1 MADFNKRVQREIQM
15 LQKQATPGIV
25 ATVNAENTRYFH
37 VVIDGPVGTPYDNG
51 KFELEL
57 YLPENFPLDPPKARF
72 LTKIY
77 HPNIDK
83 LGRICLDILKDK
95 WSPAIFLHSLLTSI
109 RSLLSSPNPD
119 DPLAN
124 DVANHWK
131 KDEKGAKNMA
141 KEWTAKYATNE
152 KNDELKKQIEEA
164 VTAVNVPRNEVVQQ
178 NINIFVPPGG
188 FLEDDIDPGYNSEEE
203 ERLRVE
209 ERIQREEEE
218 IRIQREEEEER
229 ARRIREAAAM
239 LDDSESSD
247 I

>member
-1 MADFNKRVQREIQM
+1 MANSGKRVQKEIQM
-15 LQKQATPGIV
+15 LQKQPIPGIV
-25 ATVNAENTRYFH
+25 ATVNEENTRYFH

-83 LGRICLDILKDK
+83 LGRICLDTLKDK

-141 KEWTAKYATNE
+141 KEWTGKYATNE

-164 VTAVNVPRNEVVQQ
+164 VTAVNVPRNEVQPQ
-178 NINIFVPPGG
+178 GG
-188 FLEDDIDPGYNSEEE
+188 MFLEDDIDPGYNSEEE
-203 ERLRVE
+203 EERARLRAEE
-209 ERIQREEEE
+209 ERFREQEEEV
-218 IRIQREEEEER
+218 RRLREEEEE
-229 ARRIREAAAM
+229 ARRLQEFHADMA
-239 LDDSESSD
+239 DDSDSEN
-247 I
+247 